1 MSEYSRELH
10 SKLLECPSIN
20 TLISSPKVTSMH
32 AHAISKEDFGL
43 VVVSKNTE
51 PAGVV
56 IDAENDIITKGDS
69 LITISEYQSIPEN
82 NDVKVI
88 KHTNYISHTSGEFSE
103 PNQHEIVKSENA
115 MDNITVRDALLKYI
129 VTNTRKIDKLQKKGV
144 SPSEVMR
151 LKSDTNKA
159 YEEIM
164 KHIEVDTYLNSLAHE
179 YDEVEQ
185 QRIVRKIGSLIIVK
199 LVAR

>member
-1 MSEYSRELH
+1 MSEHSRELH

-32 AHAISKEDFGL
+32 AHAISKDDFGL
-43 VVVSKNTE
+43 VVISKNTE
-51 PAGVV
+51 PAGAVV
-56 IDAENDIITKGDS
+56 DAENDIITTGDS

-88 KHTNYISHTSGEFSE
+88 KQTDYISHTNGEFSE
-103 PNQHEIVKSENA
+103 PYQLERVKSDNA
-115 MDNITVRDALLKYI
+115 IDNITVRDALLKYI
-129 VTNTRKIDKLQKKGV
+129 VTNTKKLDKLQKKGV

-151 LKSDTNKA
+151 LKADTNKA

-164 KHIEVDTYLNSLAHE
+164 RHIEVDTFLNSLAHE
-179 YDEVEQ
+179 YDDVEQ
-185 QRIVRKIGSLIIVK
+185 QRIVKKIGSLIIVK